1 MNIKEVRELTAAE
14 LDEKISSLRQRRFE
28 LTRSKA
34 VGQLEHPE
42 EIASI
47 RKDLARL
54 LTVSCFATQ
63 RFNMLMIFQLCRDP
77 SREKKRLISSWKS
90 TTTPKAPTL
99 IKRSMMPPK
108 SSILNTNDTRNQIMT
123 NVRMPMKIFIAPVF
137 FNSLYA

>member
-28 LTRSKA
+28 RTRSKA

-54 LTVSCFATQ
+54 LTVK
-63 RFNMLMIFQLCRDP
+63 
-77 SREKKRLISSWKS
+77 REREL
-90 TTTPKAPTL
+90 
-99 IKRSMMPPK
+99 
-108 SSILNTNDTRNQIMT
+108 QIAH
-123 NVRMPMKIFIAPVF
+123 K
-137 FNSLYA
+137 